1 MKVNE
6 RVNITFSC
14 PLSLKKEAEKIISK
28 KNYRTDEKLSL
39 SGFVAKSLNCYVK
52 AQNAKNFKDFHDIF
66 SEIFINNKN
75 LDLQTKYKIV
85 NDFLQFFEKI
95 KNEFDEYYTYKKLK
109 NLDDESVKKVEELGE
124 MASWIKEKIRQKN
137 EKSK

>member
-14 PLSLKKEAEKIISK
+14 PLFLKKQAEKIISK
-28 KNYRTDEKLSL
+28 KNFEEGKKLSL
-39 SGFVAKSLNCYVK
+39 SNFVAKSLSCYVK
-52 AQNAKNFKDFHDIF
+52 AQNAQNFKDFKGIF

-85 NDFLQFFEKI
+85 NDFLQFFEKM
-95 KNEFDEYYTYKKLK
+95 KEEFDEYYAYKKLK
-109 NLDDESVKKVEELGE
+109 NVDDESVKKIEDLGE
-124 MASWIKEKIRQKN
+124 MASWIKQEIRQKN

>member
-14 PLSLKKEAEKIISK
+14 PLFLKKQAEKIISK
-28 KNYRTDEKLSL
+28 KNFEEGKKLSL
-39 SGFVAKSLNCYVK
+39 SNFVAKSLNCYVK
-52 AQNAKNFKDFHDIF
+52 AQKAQDFKDFKDIF

-75 LDLQTKYKIV
+75 IDLQTKYKIV
-85 NDFLQFFEKI
+85 NDFLQFFEKM
-95 KNEFDEYYTYKKLK
+95 KEEFDEYYAYKKLK
-109 NLDDESVKKVEELGE
+109 NVNDESVKKVEELGE
-124 MASWIKEKIRQKN
+124 MASWIKQEIRQKN